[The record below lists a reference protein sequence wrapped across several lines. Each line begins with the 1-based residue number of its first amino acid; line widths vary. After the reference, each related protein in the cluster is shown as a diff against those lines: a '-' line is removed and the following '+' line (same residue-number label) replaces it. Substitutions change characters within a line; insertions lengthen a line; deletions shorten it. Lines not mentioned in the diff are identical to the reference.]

1 MFYSQNNAE
10 TYTWHQLEEV
20 IDMSPLT
27 KKGEKILEELRKSYG
42 KKKGEGIF
50 YAMENK
56 GDIKGV
62 VKKKRKKKSGK

>member
-1 MFYSQNNAE
+1 
-10 TYTWHQLEEV
+10 
-20 IDMSPLT
+20 MSPLT

-56 GDIKGV
+56 GV

>member
-10 TYTWHQLEEV
+10 TYTWHKLEEV
-20 IDMSPLT
+20 LDMSPLT

-56 GDIKGV
+56 GV
-62 VKKKRKKKSGK
+62 VKKKRKKNSGK